1 MIKDKE
7 LKQKW
12 FDYFQKHGFKKIDGY
27 SIIPETD
34 TGVLFTT
41 AGMHPLVPYLLGKKH
56 PAGNKIVN
64 IQNCLR
70 TTDIDEVGDNRHLT
84 CFEMLGCWTLGECDK
99 KNMIKLSYDFFTKE
113 LGINGKNVAV
123 SVFAGDENSPRDDVS
138 ANAWKENGIDKVFF
152 LPKENNWWSISGG
165 EGPCGPDTE
174 MFLVKDQK
182 PCSNDCSPACDCG
195 RYVEFWNDV
204 FMEYQ
209 VKKIGEKP
217 VKLDKPNIDTGMGL
231 ERTLMVINGYE
242 SVYEIDG
249 LKRALNLVKSK
260 SKNQDERASRIIV
273 DHIRATTFILGD
285 ERGVTPSNIGAGY
298 ILRRLIRRSVN
309 FARKLQLDENVLLQ
323 LVDMFVDEH
332 KEYYPHLEI
341 KREFIKDEL
350 NKEIQ
355 KFSKALEGG
364 YREFEKVISG
374 IERHKE
380 FAQKNGEKVENI
392 ISGKSAFRL
401 YDTFGFP
408 LELTKEIA
416 SERGYKVD
424 EVGFDEMFKRHQ
436 ELSRTASAGTF
447 KGGLAD
453 DSEKTIKYH
462 TACHLLLAGLRKLDA
477 KVEQKGSNLTAERL
491 RFDFNFPRKL
501 EKNEL
506 EFLENFVN
514 DVIKQDIPVR
524 CEEKDLK
531 KALEEGAVGSF
542 QNKYGEIVKVYTIGD
557 ISKEICGGPHVES
570 TGCLGKFKIIKE
582 ESSSA
587 GVRRIKAVLE

>member
-56 PAGNKIVN
+56 PVGNKIVN

-113 LGINGKNVAV
+113 LGISGKNVAV

-152 LPKENNWWSISGG
+152 LPKKNNWWSISGG

-273 DHIRATTFILGD
+273 DHIRATTFVLGD
-285 ERGVTPSNIGAGY
+285 EKCVTPSNIGAGY

-309 FARKLQLDENVLLQ
+309 FARKLQLDETVFTQ

-364 YREFEKVISG
+364 YREFEKVISV

-424 EVGFDEMFKRHQ
+424 EAGFDEMFKRHQ

-514 DVIKQDIPVR
+514 DVIKQDIPVK

-542 QNKYGEIVKVYTIGD
+542 QNKYGEIVKVYTIGN

>member
-1 MIKDKE
+1 MLKDKE
-7 LKQKW
+7 LKEKW
-12 FDYFQKHGFKKIDGY
+12 FDYFQKNGFKKINGY

-41 AGMHPLVPYLLGKKH
+41 AGMHPLVPYLLGEKH

-99 KNMIKLSYDFFTKE
+99 EHMIKLSYDFFTKE
-113 LGINGKNVAV
+113 LGLNKDAVAV
-123 SVFAGDENSPRDDVS
+123 SVFEGDENAPRDDVS
-138 ANAWKENGIDKVFF
+138 AKAWKKNGIDKVFF
-152 LPKENNWWSISGG
+152 LPKKNNWWSISGG

-174 MFLVKDQK
+174 MFLVKDQE
-182 PCSNDCSPACDCG
+182 PCSKDCSPACDCG
-195 RYVEFWNDV
+195 KYVEFWNDV

-209 VKKIGEKP
+209 VKSLGEKP
-217 VKLDKPNIDTGMGL
+217 VKLSRPNIDTGMGL

-242 SVYEIDG
+242 SVYEIEG
-249 LKRALNLVKSK
+249 LKRALDLVKSK
-260 SKNQDERASRIIV
+260 SKIQDERASRIIV
-273 DHIRATTFILGD
+273 DHIRATTFVLGD
-285 ERGVTPSNIGAGY
+285 EKTILPSNIGAGY

-309 FARKLQLDENVLLQ
+309 FARKLQLDESVLLQ

-332 KEYYPHLEI
+332 KDYYPNLET
-341 KREFIKDEL
+341 KREFIKEEL
-350 NKEIQ
+350 TKEIQ

-364 YREFEKVISG
+364 YREFEKVIAG
-374 IERHKE
+374 IERHKQ
-380 FAQKNGEKVENI
+380 FAEKNGEIVKDI

-408 LELTKEIA
+408 FELTKEIA
-416 SERGYKVD
+416 GERGYDVD
-424 EVGFDEMFKRHQ
+424 EEGFKEMFKLHQ
-436 ELSRTASAGTF
+436 EMSKTTSAGTF

-453 DSEKTIKYH
+453 DNEKTIKYH

-477 KVEQKGSNLTAERL
+477 NVEQKGSNLTPERL

-501 EKNEL
+501 EKSEL
-506 EFLENFVN
+506 EFLEKFVN
-514 DVIKQDIPVR
+514 DAIEKDLQVS
-524 CEEKDLK
+524 CEEKGLK
-531 KALEEGAVGSF
+531 QALSDGAVGSF
-542 QNKYGEIVKVYTIGD
+542 QNKYGEKVKVYTIGNL
-557 ISKEICGGPHVES
+557 SKEICGGPHVER
-570 TGCLGKFKIIKE
+570 TGCLGRFKIVKE

-587 GVRRIKAVLE
+587 GVRRIKAILE

>member
-1 MIKDKE
+1 MLKDKE
-7 LKQKW
+7 LKEKW
-12 FDYFQKHGFKKIDGY
+12 FDYFQKNGFKRINGY
-27 SIIPETD
+27 SIIPQSD

-41 AGMHPLVPYLLGKKH
+41 AGMHPLVPYLLGEKH

-70 TTDIDEVGDNRHLT
+70 TTDIDEVGDNSHLT

-99 KNMIKLSYDFFTKE
+99 EHMIKLSYDFFTKE
-113 LGINGKNVAV
+113 LGLNKDSVAV
-123 SVFAGDENSPRDDVS
+123 SVFAGDENAPKDDVS
-138 ANAWKENGIDKVFF
+138 AKAWKENGIDKVFF

-174 MFLVKDQK
+174 MFLVKTQA
-182 PCSNDCSPACDCG
+182 PCSKDCSPACDCG
-195 RYVEFWNDV
+195 KYVEFWNDV

-209 VKKIGEKP
+209 VKKLGEKP

-260 SKNQDERASRIIV
+260 SKIQDERASRIIV
-273 DHIRATTFILGD
+273 DHIRATTFVLGD
-285 ERGVTPSNIGAGY
+285 EIGVTPSNIGAGY
-298 ILRRLIRRSVN
+298 ILRRLIRRSLN

-332 KEYYPHLEI
+332 KDYYPYLEN
-341 KREFIKDEL
+341 KRDFVKEEL
-350 NKEIQ
+350 TKEIQ

-364 YREFEKVISG
+364 YREFEKVIAG

-380 FAQKNGEKVENI
+380 FAQKNGENVENI

-408 LELTKEIA
+408 IELTKEIA
-416 SERGYKVD
+416 NERGYGVD
-424 EVGFDEMFKRHQ
+424 EEGFNEMFKKHQ
-436 ELSRTASAGTF
+436 ELSRTTSVGAF

-453 DSEKTIKYH
+453 NSEKTVKYH

-477 KVEQKGSNLTAERL
+477 NVEQKGSNLTPERL

-501 EKNEL
+501 EKSEL
-506 EFLENFVN
+506 EFLEKFVN
-514 DVIKQDIPVR
+514 NAISQNLPVS
-524 CEEKDLK
+524 CEEKDLAQ
-531 KALEEGAVGSF
+531 ALAEGAVGSF
-542 QNKYGEIVKVYTIGD
+542 KNKYGEKVKVYTIGSL
-557 ISKEICGGPHVES
+557 SKEICGGPHVES
-570 TGCLGKFKIIKE
+570 TGCLGRFKIVKE

-587 GVRRIKAVLE
+587 GIRRIKAILE

>member
-123 SVFAGDENSPRDDVS
+123 SVFAGDENSPIDDVS

-273 DHIRATTFILGD
+273 DHIRATTFVLGD
-285 ERGVTPSNIGAGY
+285 EKGVTPSNIGAGY

-309 FARKLQLDENVLLQ
+309 FARKLQLDEIVFTQ

-350 NKEIQ
+350 TKEIQ

-380 FAQKNGEKVENI
+380 FAQKNGENVENI

-424 EVGFDEMFKRHQ
+424 EAGFDEMFKRHQ

-462 TACHLLLAGLRKLDA
+462 TACHLLLAGLRKLNA

-514 DVIKQDIPVR
+514 DVIKQDIPVK

>member
-174 MFLVKDQK
+174 MFLVKDQM

-249 LKRALNLVKSK
+249 LKRALNLIKSK

-273 DHIRATTFILGD
+273 DHIRATTFVLGD

-309 FARKLQLDENVLLQ
+309 FARKLQLDETVFTQ

-416 SERGYKVD
+416 SERGYMVD

-514 DVIKQDIPVR
+514 DVIKQDIPVK

>member
-1 MIKDKE
+1 MLKDKE
-7 LKQKW
+7 LKEKW
-12 FDYFQKHGFKKIDGY
+12 FDYFQKNGFKRINGY
-27 SIIPETD
+27 SIIPQAD

-41 AGMHPLVPYLLGKKH
+41 AGMHPLVPYLLGEKH

-70 TTDIDEVGDNRHLT
+70 TTDIDEVGDNSHLT

-99 KNMIKLSYDFFTKE
+99 EHMIKLSYDFFTKE
-113 LGINGKNVAV
+113 LGLNKGSVAV
-123 SVFAGDENSPRDDVS
+123 SVFAGDENAPKDEVS
-138 ANAWKENGIDKVFF
+138 AKAWKENGIDKVFF

-174 MFLVKDQK
+174 MFLVKTQA
-182 PCSNDCSPACDCG
+182 PCSKDCSPACDCG
-195 RYVEFWNDV
+195 KYVEFWNDV

-209 VKKIGEKP
+209 VKKLGEKP

-260 SKNQDERASRIIV
+260 SKIQDERASRIIV
-273 DHIRATTFILGD
+273 DHIRATTFVLGD
-285 ERGVTPSNIGAGY
+285 EIGVTPSNIGAGY
-298 ILRRLIRRSVN
+298 ILRRLIRRSLN

-332 KEYYPHLEI
+332 KDYYPYLEI
-341 KREFIKDEL
+341 KRDFVKEEL
-350 NKEIQ
+350 TKEIQ

-364 YREFEKVISG
+364 YREFEKVIAG

-380 FAQKNGEKVENI
+380 FAQKNGENVENI

-416 SERGYKVD
+416 NERGYGVD
-424 EVGFDEMFKRHQ
+424 EEGFNEMFKKHQ
-436 ELSRTASAGTF
+436 ELSRTTSVGAF

-453 DSEKTIKYH
+453 NSEKTVKYH

-477 KVEQKGSNLTAERL
+477 NVEQKGSNLTPERL

-501 EKNEL
+501 EKSEL
-506 EFLENFVN
+506 EFLEKFVN
-514 DVIKQDIPVR
+514 DAISQNLPVS
-524 CEEKDLK
+524 CEEKDLAQ
-531 KALEEGAVGSF
+531 ALAEGAVGSF
-542 QNKYGEIVKVYTIGD
+542 KNKYGEKVKVYTIGSL
-557 ISKEICGGPHVES
+557 SKEICGGPHVES
-570 TGCLGKFKIIKE
+570 TGCLGRFKIVKE

-587 GVRRIKAVLE
+587 GIRRIKAILE